1 MKKIFG
7 KSILLIA
14 LSILSIDVFAQ
25 QYRSFTLDNAPFG
38 TNGIYYSLPQTELV
52 FDVCIEKITEYKG
65 CYADYAYLLGLKNII
80 LSDEVSYR
88 IKDIKIRTKT
98 IADNSSTYF
107 LQYEDGVCVQL
118 NDAGCL
124 SAIGK
129 VPPQQMM
136 PPCEKKHHARAA
148 KQKPAAETKS
158 TLPTYEQRY
167 LEAGMLESLPGMT
180 ADKAVKQIERL
191 KEKQIDILS
200 GSIDGTYMNN
210 TVEYMYK
217 QLDEMIEAYVAM
229 FAGSRQSEELHYTF
243 TIIPEKPLI
252 VEQDLLVGVFK
263 FSEQEGV
270 KPLNSPSDIPTIVA
284 NLHSFNTTKE
294 QTKTEA
300 QKSKDDKLQKRLAKK
315 GVGVYYRIPEKV
327 KVSITSVEKVFDK
340 TVNISQFGQTTCIMD
355 CPSGLLFDPESGA
368 LKHIAK

>member
-136 PPCEKKHHARAA
+136 PPCEKKRPARAA
-148 KQKPAAETKS
+148 KQKPATETKS

-167 LEAGMLESLPGMT
+167 LKAGMLESLPGMT

-229 FAGSRQSEELHYTF
+229 FAGSRQTRY
-243 TIIPEKPLI
+243 
-252 VEQDLLVGVFK
+252 
-263 FSEQEGV
+263 
-270 KPLNSPSDIPTIVA
+270 
-284 NLHSFNTTKE
+284 
-294 QTKTEA
+294 
-300 QKSKDDKLQKRLAKK
+300 RL
-315 GVGVYYRIPEKV
+315 
-327 KVSITSVEKVFDK
+327 
-340 TVNISQFGQTTCIMD
+340 
-355 CPSGLLFDPESGA
+355 GA
-368 LKHIAK
+368 V

>member
-1 MKKIFG
+1 MRKIFG

-14 LSILSIDVFAQ
+14 LAITSLDIFAQ

-38 TNGIYYSLPQTELV
+38 AEGIYYSLPRTELV
-52 FDVCIEKITEYKG
+52 FDVSIEKITEYKG
-65 CYADYAYLLGLKNII
+65 CYADYAYMLGLKNII
-80 LSDEVSYR
+80 LSDGVSYR

-107 LQYEDGVCVQL
+107 LQYKDGVCVQL

-129 VPPQQMM
+129 VPPQEMM
-136 PPCEKKHHARAA
+136 PQREMKRPAKAA
-148 KQKPAAETKS
+148 KQQPAAESKLTV
-158 TLPTYEQRY
+158 PTYEQRY
-167 LEAGMLESLPGMT
+167 LAAGMLESLPGMT

-191 KEKQIDILS
+191 REKQIDILS

-243 TIIPEKPLI
+243 TVIPEKPLI
-252 VEQDLLVGVFK
+252 VEQDLLVGIFK

-270 KPLNSPSDIPTIVA
+270 KPLNSSADMPTIVA
-284 NLHSFNTTKE
+284 NLHSLNTTKE

-300 QKSKDDKLQKRLAKK
+300 QKSKDEKLQKRLAKS

-327 KVSITSVEKVFDK
+327 EVSITLGERVFNK
-340 TVNISQFGQTTCIMD
+340 TVNISQFGQTTCITD
-355 CPSGLLFDPESGA
+355 CPSALLFDPESGA